1 MEDAQGNLLIQT
13 KQTSVSA
20 QIAETEAFIIT

>member
-1 MEDAQGNLLIQT
+1 MEDAQGNLLIQI
-13 KQTSVSA
+13 KQASVPA